1 MTIPAYTGLQSALRG
16 LEANQAGID
25 TTGHNIAN
33 ANTPGYTRQSADFTE
48 APSLTIPAFSNVT
61 GAGVQLGQGVDV
73 TTISRIR
80 DQFLDTQYRAQ
91 NSNSSNAQTQ
101 ASELADVQTA
111 VNEPSTA
118 GISAAMAKFWSAWSA
133 LGNSPTS
140 PAAQQAV
147 ISAGQT
153 LAQTFQA
160 VDSQMGTVQ
169 TQAQD
174 QYNTLAAAGGEVSQ
188 YASQVAKLNAQISQ
202 ATQAGQSPNDLLDQR
217 DELLDKLS
225 GLAQISV
232 TPQTDGT
239 VTVSFSDPAATAP
252 LVAGSTVT
260 WPQTLTSAAGGQLG
274 ALLSL
279 SSPSGEIGTLRTA
292 LSGVASQVVSAVN
305 GLQPASSPF
314 FTASSTNPAGT
325 IAVAATASTITA
337 SSSTGS
343 GDVAQSIAALAGGAP
358 DQAFSAFVG
367 QVGNAVASAQSSAAT
382 AASVLSAIDNQRQSV
397 SGVSLDEE
405 MTNLITFQR
414 GYEAS
419 ARMMSTIDS
428 VLNTLINNT
437 GAGL

>member
-33 ANTPGYTRQSADFTE
+33 ANTPGYTRQSVDLTE

-61 GAGVQLGQGVDV
+61 GGGVQLGQGVDV

-80 DQFLDTQYRAQ
+80 DQFLDIQYRAQ

-101 ASELADVQTA
+101 SSVLGDVQTA
-111 VNEPSTA
+111 VDEPSTN
-118 GISAAMAKFWSAWSA
+118 GISAAMSNFWSAWSA
-133 LGNSPTS
+133 LGNSPSS
-140 PAAQQAV
+140 PSAEQAV
-147 ISAGQT
+147 VSAGQT
-153 LAQTFQA
+153 LAQTFNA
-160 VDSQMGTVQ
+160 VDSQMATVQ
-169 TQAQD
+169 SQASD
-174 QYNTLAAAGGEVSQ
+174 QYNTLTAAGGQVSQ
-188 YASQVAKLNAQISQ
+188 YATQIAALNTQISQ

-217 DELLDKLS
+217 DQLLDKLS

-232 TPQTDGT
+232 TQQSDGT
-239 VTVSFSDPAATAP
+239 DTVNFGDASSP
-252 LVAGSTVT
+252 LVSGSTVT

-274 ALLSL
+274 ALQSL
-279 SSPSGEIGTLRTA
+279 SSSSGEIGTLRTA
-292 LSGVASQVVSAVN
+292 LSGVAGQVINAVN
-305 GLQPASSPF
+305 GLQPASNPF
-314 FTASSTNPAGT
+314 FSGNSAST
-325 IAVAATASTITA
+325 IAVSATPLTIVA

-343 GDVAQSIAALAGGAP
+343 GDIAQSIAALSGGAP

-382 AASVLSAIDNQRQSV
+382 SSSVLSAIDNQRQSV

>member
-33 ANTPGYTRQSADFTE
+33 ANTPGYTRQSVDLTE
-48 APSLTIPAFSNVT
+48 SPSLTIPAFSNVT
-61 GAGVQLGQGVDV
+61 GGGVQLGQGVDV

-80 DQFLDTQYRAQ
+80 DQFLDIQYRAQ

-101 ASELADVQTA
+101 SSVLGDVQTA
-111 VNEPSTA
+111 VDEPSTN
-118 GISAAMAKFWSAWSA
+118 GISAAMSNFWSAWSA
-133 LGNSPTS
+133 LGNSPSS
-140 PAAQQAV
+140 PSAEQAV
-147 ISAGQT
+147 VSAGQT
-153 LAQTFQA
+153 LAQTFNT
-160 VDSQMGTVQ
+160 VDSQMATVQ
-169 TQAQD
+169 SQASD
-174 QYNTLAAAGGEVSQ
+174 QYNTLTAAGGQVSQ
-188 YASQVAKLNAQISQ
+188 YATQIAALNTQISQ

-217 DELLDKLS
+217 DQLLDQLS

-232 TPQTDGT
+232 TQQSDGT
-239 VTVSFSDPAATAP
+239 DTVNFGDASSP
-252 LVAGSTVT
+252 LVSGSTVT

-274 ALLSL
+274 ALQSL
-279 SSPSGEIGTLRTA
+279 SSSTGEIGTLRTA
-292 LSGVASQVVSAVN
+292 LSGVASQVINAVN

-314 FTASSTNPAGT
+314 FSGNSAST
-325 IAVAATASTITA
+325 IAVSATTSTIVA

-343 GDVAQSIAALAGGAP
+343 GDIAQSIAALSGGAP

-382 AASVLSAIDNQRQSV
+382 ASSVLSAVDNQRQSV

-405 MTNLITFQR
+405 MTNLITYQR

>member
-33 ANTPGYTRQSADFTE
+33 ANTPGYTRQSVDLTE
-48 APSLTIPAFSNVT
+48 SPSLTIPAFSNVT
-61 GAGVQLGQGVDV
+61 GGGVQLGQGVDV

-80 DQFLDTQYRAQ
+80 DQFLDIQYRAQ

-101 ASELADVQTA
+101 SSVLGDVQTA
-111 VNEPSTA
+111 VDEPSTN
-118 GISAAMAKFWSAWSA
+118 GISAAMSNFWSAWSA
-133 LGNSPTS
+133 LGNSPSS
-140 PAAQQAV
+140 PSAQQAV
-147 ISAGQT
+147 VSAGQT
-153 LAQTFQA
+153 LAQTFNT
-160 VDSQMGTVQ
+160 VDSQMATVQ
-169 TQAQD
+169 SQASD
-174 QYNTLAAAGGEVSQ
+174 QYNTLTAAGGQVSQ
-188 YASQVAKLNAQISQ
+188 YATQIAALNTQISQ

-217 DELLDKLS
+217 DQLLDQLS

-232 TPQTDGT
+232 TQQSDGT
-239 VTVSFSDPAATAP
+239 DTVNFGDASSP
-252 LVAGSTVT
+252 LVSGSTVT
-260 WPQTLTSAAGGQLG
+260 WPQTLTAAAGGQLG
-274 ALLSL
+274 ALQSL
-279 SSPSGEIGTLRTA
+279 SSSTGEIGTLRTA
-292 LSGVASQVVSAVN
+292 LSGVAGQVINAVN
-305 GLQPASSPF
+305 GLQPASNPF
-314 FTASSTNPAGT
+314 FSGNSAST
-325 IAVAATASTITA
+325 IAVSATTSTIVA

-343 GDVAQSIAALAGGAP
+343 GDIAQSIAALSGGAP

-382 AASVLSAIDNQRQSV
+382 ASSVLSAVDNQRQSV

-405 MTNLITFQR
+405 MTNLITYQR